1 MNNQIKIFD
10 NPRFGAVRIVTTENN
25 EPLFCLT
32 DVCHVLGLRAVH
44 VKERLSKD
52 VVSTEPLMTAGGIL
66 QVNFV
71 NEDGLY
77 DIILDSRKPEA
88 KAFKRWIT
96 SEVLPSIRKNG
107 INTIKMT
114 QEQVYEEVL
123 KGLKDKK
130 SITYTLKRLNYASRV
145 FYAQLNNLQR
155 KELKTLKTLNAFNP
169 PPSYGI
175 SSFDWRDIEEFF
187 EDEEN
192 HPDRVQISI

>member
-1 MNNQIKIFD
+1 
-10 NPRFGAVRIVTTENN
+10 
-25 EPLFCLT
+25 
-32 DVCHVLGLRAVH
+32 
-44 VKERLSKD
+44 
-52 VVSTEPLMTAGGIL
+52 MTH
-66 QVNFV
+66 
-71 NEDGLY
+71 E
-77 DIILDSRKPEA
+77 
-88 KAFKRWIT
+88 
-96 SEVLPSIRKNG
+96 EVY
-107 INTIKMT
+107 
-114 QEQVYEEVL
+114 QEVL

-130 SITYTLKRLNYASRV
+130 SITYTLKRLNYASRI

>member
-175 SSFDWRDIEEFF
+175 STFNWRDIEEFF